1 MKKHIIPIIFIIAS
15 IVMGVVAYPHL
26 PAEIPMQWGLDGGVN
41 SYGSKLIALST
52 MSGLLIM
59 MYVLLVLLPKVD
71 PKKENYK
78 RFTKTYYIIIYSTM
92 GVLLAFQALSIFS
105 SLHDHLD
112 VSIAIFMLLG
122 FLFIIL
128 GNYMQRAKQNFF
140 LGIRTPWTLTNEEAW
155 KKTHRL
161 GSKLFVVAGICIII
175 SGFLPNTLRGP
186 IALAVIV
193 ITVFISY
200 IASYIFFRKEMWQ

>member
-1 MKKHIIPIIFIIAS
+1 MKKHIIPIILIIAS

-52 MSGLLIM
+52 MSGILVM
-59 MYVLLVLLPKVD
+59 MYGFLIFLPMVD

-78 RFTKTYYIIIYSTM
+78 RFTKTYYIIIYSIM
-92 GVLLAFQALSIFS
+92 GFMLAFQALSIFA
-105 SLHDHLD
+105 SLHDNFD
-112 VSIAIFMLLG
+112 VSIVVPALAG
-122 FLFIIL
+122 FLFIII

-140 LGIRTPWTLTNEEAW
+140 LGIRTPWTLTNEEVW
-155 KKTHRL
+155 RKTHRL
-161 GSKLFVVAGICIII
+161 GSKLFVVAGICLMI
-175 SGFLPNTLRGP
+175 SGFLPSTFRGP
-186 IALAVIV
+186 IMLAVIV
-193 ITVFISY
+193 MTVFISY